1 MEFGHVYYTF
11 LQKNDHSK
19 ISIIALNTNVKIKIE
34 DTPLKLGFI
43 KSVLATA
50 IMSAS
55 ASLWAG
61 TVIQPVQAAST
72 VEQGQKK
79 SGIEKQYFDSSV
91 SEKDDFYDHVNG
103 LWLKNTAIPADKSR
117 WGTFD
122 ILHEA
127 SVNQLHDIVDELS
140 KQKSADGSAEQ
151 KVASLYANFMDEK
164 SIDAL
169 GIQPIQTEIDKVN
182 AIKNK
187 QQLAQL
193 DAHFSRIGVTSP
205 FGVGIEQDMKDSTQM
220 RAVLG
225 QSSLGLPDRDY
236 YLKDD
241 AKFKKIRSQYVA
253 YIEKTLTMSG
263 DKQAAQHAED
273 ILKLETQIA
282 KAQWSNVQN
291 RDVQKLY
298 NIYKTEDLAKLSP
311 KIDWQA
317 YLQGLGLT
325 DKIQTIQVV
334 QPSYFKALSP
344 IVENNTLDT
353 WKAYYKFHLVSD
365 FSPLLSKA
373 FVDNSFNFYSY
384 QLREVKEQKPRWK
397 RGVQL
402 VDGTLGESL
411 GQIYVKKY
419 FSAEKKQRMEQL
431 VQNLMKAYQQ
441 SIDDLDWMSPTTKV
455 EAQKKLSSFAV
466 KIGYPNKWRDYSGLE
481 IKNNDLIGNV
491 IRSREF
497 EYQYELNKLG
507 KPVDREEWG
516 MTPQTIN
523 AYYNAALNEIVFPAA
538 ILQPPF
544 FDMDAD
550 DATNYGAIGAIIGHE
565 ISHGFDDEGSEYDD
579 LGNMKNW
586 WTDEDRKKFKEKT
599 AVLVQQY
606 SAYEPV
612 KGYHVDGELT
622 LGENIADNSGLAI
635 AYKAYQLSLNGKPA
649 PVLDGFT
656 GEQRFYLGWAQGWR
670 SKITDAQQIIY
681 LKSDSHSP
689 DKVRGNATLLNQ
701 APFYDAFKIKQGDKM
716 YLPANKRVTIW

>member
-1 MEFGHVYYTF
+1 MKYR
-11 LQKNDHSK
+11 
-19 ISIIALNTNVKIKIE
+19 
-34 DTPLKLGFI
+34 FI

-55 ASLWAG
+55 ASLWAAT
-61 TVIQPVQAAST
+61 TVQPVQTTSSA
-72 VEQGQKK
+72 EQAQKK
-79 SGIEKQYFDSSV
+79 SGLEKQYFDSSI
-91 SEKDDFYDHVNG
+91 SEKDDFYEHVNG

-122 ILHEA
+122 ILHEN

-140 KQKSADGSAEQ
+140 KQQSVEGSAEQ
-151 KVASLYANFMDEK
+151 KVTSLYANFMDEK
-164 SIDAL
+164 SIEAL
-169 GIQPIQTEIDKVN
+169 GIKPIQTEISKVD
-182 AIKNK
+182 ALKNK

-193 DAHFSRIGVTSP
+193 AAHFSRIGVTSP
-205 FGVGIEQDMKDSTQM
+205 FDVGIEQDMKDATQM
-220 RAVLG
+220 RAVIG
-225 QSSLGLPDRDY
+225 QSGLGLPDRDY

-241 AKFKKIRSQYVA
+241 AKFKKIRSQYIA
-253 YIEKTLTMSG
+253 YIEKTLAMAG
-263 DKQAAQHAED
+263 DKQATQHAKD

-311 KIDWQA
+311 KTDWQA

-344 IVENNTLDT
+344 IVENNSLET

-384 QLREVKEQKPRWK
+384 QLREIKEQKPRWK

-411 GQIYVKKY
+411 GQIYVKKH
-419 FSAEKKQRMEQL
+419 FSPEKKQRMEQL

-455 EAQKKLSSFAV
+455 EAQKKLASFAV
-466 KIGYPNKWRDYSGLE
+466 KIGYPNKWRDYSALE
-481 IKNNDLIGNV
+481 IKNNDLVGNV

-497 EYQYELNKLG
+497 EHQYALNKLG
-507 KPVDREEWG
+507 KPVDRDEWG

-523 AYYNAALNEIVFPAA
+523 AYYNASLNEIVFPAA

-565 ISHGFDDEGSEYDD
+565 ISHGFDDQGSEFDD
-579 LGNMKNW
+579 VGNMKNW

-599 AVLVQQY
+599 EVLVKQY
-606 SAYEPV
+606 AAYEPV

-670 SKITDAQQIIY
+670 SKITDAQQIVY
-681 LKSDSHSP
+681 LKSDTHSP

-701 APFYDAFKIKQGDKM
+701 TPFYDAFKIKQGDKM
-716 YLPANKRVTIW
+716 YLPTNKRVTIW